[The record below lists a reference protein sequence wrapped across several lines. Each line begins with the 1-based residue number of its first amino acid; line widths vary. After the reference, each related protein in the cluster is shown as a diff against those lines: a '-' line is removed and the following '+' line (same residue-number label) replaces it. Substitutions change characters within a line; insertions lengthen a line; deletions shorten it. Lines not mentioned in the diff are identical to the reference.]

1 MPDAKPHAA
10 STRNPATARNRIWT
24 GPADTPTPP
33 PRDTP
38 RPGIIAIHVD
48 AADTSQGIFRTRQS
62 IPAAPGELTLL
73 YPKWLP
79 GNHAPTGPIAKLA
92 GLTFHANGKPLAW
105 RRNPYDVY
113 AFTVDVPEGA
123 KAVEV
128 QFQYLSA
135 RNPGEGPVE
144 MTTDLLDLVW
154 SKVTLYPAGHYTR
167 GLTCVASVSL
177 PAGWG
182 FGTALEAQTRKGTT
196 TTFKPVAYDVLVDS
210 PIYAGR
216 YFKQVDLAPKA
227 KVPVRL
233 AMVADAPKYLEITE
247 AQLKAHRNLVTQA
260 TRLFASQHYAHYDF
274 LLSLSDTL
282 SQKGLEHHQ
291 SSEDGVFADY
301 FTNWKHGAARR
312 DLLAHEYTHSWNGK
326 FRRPA
331 DLWTPNFNV
340 PMGGSLLWVYEGQ
353 TQYWGFVLTARAG
366 LWTPDEF
373 RDALAQVAARYD
385 RGRPGFAWRAL
396 ADTTNDPVIARR
408 AALPYRNWQLSEEYY
423 SAGQLLWLAVDAQI
437 RKLTH
442 GKSTLDAFAKRF
454 FGVGNR
460 SRATRTYVFEDV
472 IAALDAVVKH
482 RWASFLTTRLKAAK
496 PPLASLGAAGWK
508 LVYTDVESEFE
519 KQLAQR
525 YHRQS
530 SFLFSLGLA
539 VGKDGRIGDVRWD
552 GPAFKAGVGS
562 GETLVAVNGQAYRPE
577 VLNDALTT
585 ARATKSPIEL
595 LLHYQDRYRS
605 VAIDYRGGPQ
615 HPHLVRVD
623 SAPDHLSAI
632 IQPR

>member
-1 MPDAKPHAA
+1 MPKAKPRA
-10 STRNPATARNRIWT
+10 TTARTPSPIRDQHWD
-24 GPADTPTPP
+24 GPVENATPP
-33 PRDTP
+33 PRDVP
-38 RPGIIAIHVD
+38 WPGTLRIHVD
-48 AADTSQGIFRTRQS
+48 ASDTSQGIFRVRET

-79 GNHAPTGPIAKLA
+79 GNHSPTGPIDKLA
-92 GLTFHANGKPLAW
+92 GLTFRANGKPLGW
-105 RRNPYDVY
+105 RRGQYDVY

-128 QFQYLSA
+128 EFQYLSA

-144 MTTDLLDLVW
+144 MTAELLDLVW
-154 SKVTLYPAGHYTR
+154 SKTSLYPAGHYTR
-167 GLTCVASVSL
+167 GITCVASVTL

-182 FGTALEAQTRKGTT
+182 FGTALERSTQKGAT
-196 TTFKPVAYDVLVDS
+196 TTFKPVAYDTLVDS

-216 YFKQVDLAPKA
+216 YFKLVDLAPKA

-233 AMVADAPKYLEITE
+233 ALVADAPKYLEITD
-247 AQLKAHRNLVTQA
+247 AQLAAHRNLVTQA
-260 TRLFASQHYAHYDF
+260 TRLFASQHYCHYDF

-282 SQKGLEHHQ
+282 SPKGLEHHE

-301 FTNWKHGAARR
+301 FTNWKHGGARR

-353 TQYWGFVLTARAG
+353 TQYWGFVLTVRAG
-366 LWTPDEF
+366 LWSPDEF

-408 AALPYRNWQLSEEYY
+408 AALPYRNWQMSEEYY
-423 SAGQLLWLAVDAQI
+423 SAGQLLWLGVDA
-437 RKLTH
+437 RLRELTH
-442 GKSTLDAFAKRF
+442 GKASLDAFAKRF
-454 FGVGNR
+454 FGVGNG

-472 IAALDAVVKH
+472 VAALDAVAKH
-482 RWASFLTTRLKAAK
+482 HWATLLRTRLAAAK
-496 PPLASLGAAGWK
+496 PPLDSLKAAGWK

-530 SFLFSLGLA
+530 GFLFSLGIAL
-539 VGKDGRIGDVRWD
+539 GKDGRIGDVRWN

-562 GETLVAVNGQAYRPE
+562 GETLVAVNGRAYKPE
-577 VLNDALTT
+577 NLTDAL
-585 ARATKSPIEL
+585 RAAHADKAPMEL
-595 LLHYQDRYRS
+595 LLKYQDRYRS

-615 HPHLVRVD
+615 HPHLVRIE